1 MSFFIT
7 LTAVA
12 TMLFYALPGFLLVK
26 AKSVPAS
33 AIPFFTKLLLFVC
46 QPCLTFTSL
55 IKMPFSPQSVLK
67 LLLCFFLTLAF
78 QGFLMLLYFLLFKK
92 KRRDIKWR
100 VVNLAAIFSN
110 CGFLGVPLL
119 EKLLPDHPEA
129 AAYSCVFALT
139 MHMIGWSAGL
149 YILSLDKK
157 YISPKKILVNPATLA
172 LIVALPFF
180 IFGLSLPDALSE
192 MVGLLAKMSTPLC
205 MIVMGMRL
213 ATAKLRSVFG
223 VKLQYLSVL
232 LNQIVFPLFA
242 FGVLYFLPIDG
253 ALKATIVILSACPV
267 ASMVQNYAELLGK
280 GQETAA
286 NTVLLGTISSVFTIP
301 LICLLL

>member
-26 AKSVPAS
+26 AKAVPAS

-55 IKMPFSPQSVLK
+55 IKMPFSAQSVLK

-119 EKLLPDHPEA
+119 EKLLPEHPEA

-157 YISPKKILVNPATLA
+157 YISPKKILINPATLA
-172 LIVALPFF
+172 LLVALPFF

-213 ATAKLRSVFG
+213 ATAKLRSVFC